1 MLGQARQ
8 FDGHRILFWPW
19 EVLPQDRQE
28 RLNQMSRE
36 IQEIFS
42 GVPCERLSEVNT
54 YLGIVVQEKVPMNPF
69 AV

>member
-19 EVLPQDRQE
+19 NVLPQDQRE
-28 RLNQMSRE
+28 RANQMSQE

-42 GVPCERLSEVNT
+42 GVPCERLSRVNT
-54 YLGIVVQEKVPMNPF
+54 HLGIVVQEKVPMSPY